1 MPAYEPEQCDLL
13 LFKYLETGE
22 LDAAVELYE
31 PGAKFIVSP
40 DKVVIGHAAIREH
53 LQDFIETYTPGKL
66 DSVTV
71 VASVDDSIA
80 FTRAKGSSTIV
91 DADKKPVTTDFH
103 TIEVVRRQ
111 SDGTWRIIID
121 DPSGLGLV

>member
-22 LDAAVELYE
+22 LDAAVALYE
-31 PGAKFIVSP
+31 PDAKFVISP

-53 LQDFIETYTPGKL
+53 LQDFIETNATGKL
-66 DSVTV
+66 DSVTA
-71 VASVDDSIA
+71 VASADGSIA
-80 FTRAKGSSTIV
+80 FTRARGKSTSAGP
-91 DADKKPVTTDFH
+91 DRKPVAIDFH
-103 TIEVVRRQ
+103 TVEVVRRQ

-121 DPSGLGLV
+121 DPSGAGLE

>member
-31 PGAKFIVSP
+31 PDARFVISP
-40 DKVVIGHAAIREH
+40 DKVVVGHAAIREH
-53 LQDFIETYTPGKL
+53 LQEFIATYTPGEL
-66 DSVTV
+66 DSVTAV
-71 VASVDDSIA
+71 SSADGSIA
-80 FTRAKGSSTIV
+80 FTRAKGRSTIV
-91 DADKKPVTTDFH
+91 DADKIPVTTEFH

-111 SDGTWRIIID
+111 PDGTWRIIID
-121 DPSGLGLV
+121 DPSGADLG

>member
-31 PGAKFIVSP
+31 SDARFVVSA
-40 DKVVIGHAAIREH
+40 DKVVIGQAAIREH
-53 LQDFIETYTPGKL
+53 LQEFIETYTPGEL

-71 VASVDDSIA
+71 VSSADGSIA
-80 FTRAKGSSTIV
+80 FTRAKGTSTII
-91 DADKKPVTTDFH
+91 DADKNPVTTEFH
-103 TIEVVRRQ
+103 TVEVVRRQ
-111 SDGTWRIIID
+111 PDGTWRIIID
-121 DPSGLGLV
+121 DPSGEGLR